1 MGAHT
6 IGRMTMAHSLFKYTW
21 TVRQGHTFNNA
32 YYKNIVN
39 KNDWF
44 IESQVCVQ
52 NSDESKK
59 TKSLLRTVTPAALLE
74 TLTVTCLT
82 PSGCPPCRSVTVSRV
97 TCHVSRVTCIF
108 VTIKSPGFHQERW
121 SDALDQNALCLRLL
135 RPSTR
140 ARGPPPE
147 EL

>member
-52 NSDESKK
+52 NSDECKK

-82 PSGCPPCRSVTVSRV
+82 PSGCPPCRSVTVSCFM
-97 TCHVSRVTCIF
+97 CHVSRVTFIF
-108 VTIKSPGFHQERW
+108 VT
-121 SDALDQNALCLRLL
+121 D
-135 RPSTR
+135 
-140 ARGPPPE
+140 
-147 EL
+147 

>member
-44 IESQVCVQ
+44 IESQVRVQ

-74 TLTVTCLT
+74 TRTVTCLT

-97 TCHVSRVTCIF
+97 MCHVSRVSCH
-108 VTIKSPGFHQERW
+108 V
-121 SDALDQNALCLRLL
+121 
-135 RPSTR
+135 
-140 ARGPPPE
+140 
-147 EL
+147 

>member
-44 IESQVCVQ
+44 IESQVRVH
-52 NSDESKK
+52 NLDECQES
-59 TKSLLRTVTPAALLE
+59 KSLLRMGTLVALLE
-74 TLTVTCLT
+74 TRTVTYRT

-97 TCHVSRVTCIF
+97 TCN
-108 VTIKSPGFHQERW
+108 
-121 SDALDQNALCLRLL
+121 L
-135 RPSTR
+135 
-140 ARGPPPE
+140 
-147 EL
+147 

>member
-44 IESQVCVQ
+44 IESQVRVQ
-52 NSDESKK
+52 NLDECQES
-59 TKSLLRTVTPAALLE
+59 KSLLRTVTPAALLE
-74 TLTVTCLT
+74 TRTVTYRT

-97 TCHVSRVTCIF
+97 TCN
-108 VTIKSPGFHQERW
+108 
-121 SDALDQNALCLRLL
+121 L
-135 RPSTR
+135 
-140 ARGPPPE
+140 
-147 EL
+147 